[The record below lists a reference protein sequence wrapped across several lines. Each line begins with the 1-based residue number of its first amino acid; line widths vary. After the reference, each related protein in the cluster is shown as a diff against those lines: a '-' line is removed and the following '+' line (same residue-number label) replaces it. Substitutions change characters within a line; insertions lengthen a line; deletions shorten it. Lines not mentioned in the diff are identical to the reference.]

1 MNHTPEALLHQLLN
15 IAEGMLAN
23 GAEVNRVEDTL
34 TRLGKAY
41 GAARMNVFVITSS
54 IVVTMV
60 FPDGREVTQTRRIL
74 KPASTDFVQ
83 MEALNALSRECC
95 MNPMPVDELTKKVH
109 SLRKQ
114 APNQWLFCLGSMLA
128 GGGFAVFFGGTIW
141 DGIVGAVFAVLIWL
155 LQTRL
160 SPICPNRVIFNLLC
174 SLITGTGICLM
185 AKIFP
190 GLHADKIMIGDI
202 MLLIPGVAMTN
213 SVKDVLVGDTISG
226 IMRFIET
233 LLWAGGLACGFM
245 IPIWLIGG

>member
-1 MNHTPEALLHQLLN
+1 MKHTPEALLHQLLN

-60 FPDGREVTQTRRIL
+60 SPDGREVTQTRRIL
-74 KPASTDFVQ
+74 KPASTDFVKL
-83 MEALNALSRECC
+83 EALNALSRECC
-95 MNPMPVDELTKKVH
+95 ANPMPVDELAEKVH
-109 SLRKQ
+109 ALRRKK
-114 APNQWLFCLGSMLA
+114 ANPRLLCIGSMLA
-128 GGGFAVFFGGTIW
+128 GGGFAVFFGGSLW
-141 DGIVGAVFAVLIWL
+141 DGLAAAAFAVLIWL
-155 LQTRL
+155 LQEKL
-160 SPICPNRVIFNLLC
+160 SPLCPNRVIFNLLG
-174 SLITGTGICLM
+174 SLLVGTGICLA
-185 AKIFP
+185 AKVFP